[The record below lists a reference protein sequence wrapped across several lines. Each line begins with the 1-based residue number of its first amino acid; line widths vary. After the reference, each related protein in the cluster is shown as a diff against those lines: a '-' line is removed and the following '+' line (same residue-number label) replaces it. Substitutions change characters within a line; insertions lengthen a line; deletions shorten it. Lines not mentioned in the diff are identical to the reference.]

1 MRGGGEAREEGPHF
15 LEAAML
21 MVVRRNDLG
30 KLRKGSKKKRRQ
42 NQNSGV
48 MPSRSV
54 GCCGSCTFRPSCV
67 EERNASRNG

>member
-30 KLRKGSKKKRRQ
+30 K
-42 NQNSGV
+42 
-48 MPSRSV
+48 
-54 GCCGSCTFRPSCV
+54 
-67 EERNASRNG
+67 